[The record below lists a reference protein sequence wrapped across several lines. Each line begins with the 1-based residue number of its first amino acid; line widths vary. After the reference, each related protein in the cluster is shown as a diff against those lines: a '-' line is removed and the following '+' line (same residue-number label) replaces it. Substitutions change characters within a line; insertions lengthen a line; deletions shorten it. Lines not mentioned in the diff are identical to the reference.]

1 MASGAGAR
9 RVSANPPLHLRMDA
23 VNQLI
28 LFGGL
33 LALAAI
39 VLTAAA
45 SRSGA
50 PLLLVFLGVGMLAGE
65 DGIGG
70 VRFDDFEL
78 SFFVGNLALA
88 VILFD
93 GGLRT
98 RYESFRAGLWPA
110 VSLATVGVAVTAGVT
125 GFLAARLLD
134 LPLLEGLLI
143 GAIVGSTDAAAVFAL
158 LHTRGMQLKQRV
170 AATLE
175 IESGS
180 NDPMAVFLTVVL
192 IELLL
197 AGKTTLDATVLA
209 SFVQQ
214 MGLGAVLGIAAGH
227 ALAWLID
234 RLTLVAAGLYPLL
247 ALSGGLLA
255 FGLTGLLGG
264 SGFLAVYL
272 AGLTLGNRRPR
283 GELYILRVHDGLA
296 WLAQIGMFL
305 LLGLLATPTRLLEV
319 AVPGLVVALAL
330 MLVARPVAV
339 LLSLAP
345 FRFPW
350 REQAFIAW
358 VGLRGAVPIVLAVFP
373 LFAGLENAYL
383 YFNVAFFVVLVSL
396 VVQGWTIAPLAR
408 LLGLEAPPLSEPV
421 QRLEID
427 YPERSGFEVVGYRL
441 AEESAA
447 VGLSLQDLPLPATA
461 RLVSVVRQ
469 GQTLPPTADQV
480 LRPGDAVYVWLRTE
494 DVERVS
500 KIFGPQPPE
509 ALTDAQY
516 FGIFVIHPEAEL
528 EGLAA
533 VYGFEVPERAKGLTV
548 GEFLARSFSG
558 RPVVGDRVRLGGVEL
573 VVKEVNHGEV
583 TQASLVLRRAGSGG
597 AVAE

>member
-1 MASGAGAR
+1 
-9 RVSANPPLHLRMDA
+9 MDA

-39 VLTAAA
+39 VLTAA

-110 VSLATVGVAVTAGVT
+110 VSLATVGVVVTAGVT
-125 GFLAARLLD
+125 GFIAARLLD

-214 MGLGAVLGIAAGH
+214 MGLGALLGIAAGH

-234 RLTLVAAGLYPLL
+234 RLNLVAAGLYPLL
-247 ALSGGLLA
+247 ALSGGLLT

-296 WLAQIGMFL
+296 WLAQLAMFL

-319 AVPGLVVALAL
+319 AVTGLVVALAL
-330 MLVARPVAV
+330 MLVARPLAV
-339 LLSLAP
+339 LLCLAP
-345 FRFPW
+345 FRLPW
-350 REQAFIAW
+350 REQVFIAW
-358 VGLRGAVPIVLAVFP
+358 VGLRGAVPIVLTVFP

-383 YFNVAFFVVLVSL
+383 YFNIAFFVVLVSL

-427 YPERSGFEVVGYRL
+427 YPGAQRFRSGR
-441 AEESAA
+441 
-447 VGLSLQDLPLPATA
+447 LPAC
-461 RLVSVVRQ
+461 
-469 GQTLPPTADQV
+469 G
-480 LRPGDAVYVWLRTE
+480 
-494 DVERVS
+494 
-500 KIFGPQPPE
+500 
-509 ALTDAQY
+509 
-516 FGIFVIHPEAEL
+516 GI
-528 EGLAA
+528 G
-533 VYGFEVPERAKGLTV
+533 G
-548 GEFLARSFSG
+548 G
-558 RPVVGDRVRLGGVEL
+558 RPVPPGPAPARDGQAGERGAGGPNVTAHRRPGAAAGGRGLPVAAHRGRGAGVQGLRPPAARSPHRRPVLRHFRHPPRGRAGGPRRRLRVRR
-573 VVKEVNHGEV
+573 
-583 TQASLVLRRAGSGG
+583 ARAGEGADRGRVPGPLLQRPAGGGRPGTSGG
-597 AVAE
+597 RGAGGEGGEPR

>member
-1 MASGAGAR
+1 
-9 RVSANPPLHLRMDA
+9 MDA

-45 SRSGA
+45 ARSGA

-78 SFFVGNLALA
+78 SFFVGNLSLA

-98 RYESFRAGLWPA
+98 RYESFRVGLRPA
-110 VSLATVGVAVTAGVT
+110 LSLATAGVAITAGIT
-125 GFLAARLLD
+125 GVFAARLLD

-143 GAIVGSTDAAAVFAL
+143 GAIVGSTDAAAVFSL
-158 LHTRGMQLKQRV
+158 LHTRGMRLKQRV

-180 NDPMAVFLTVVL
+180 NDPMAVFLTIVL
-192 IELLL
+192 IEFLL
-197 AGKTTLDATVLA
+197 AGKTTLDATVIA
-209 SFVQQ
+209 GFVQQ
-214 MGLGAVLGIAAGH
+214 MGLGTVIGIAAGH
-227 ALAWLID
+227 GLAWLID
-234 RLTLVAAGLYPLL
+234 RLNLVAAGLYPLL
-247 ALSGGLLA
+247 ALSGGLLT
-255 FGLTGLLGG
+255 FGLTGVLGG

-283 GELYILRVHDGLA
+283 GELHILRVHDGLA
-296 WLAQIGMFL
+296 WLAQIVMFL
-305 LLGLLATPTRLLEV
+305 FLGLLVTPSKLLET
-319 AVPGLVVALAL
+319 AAPGLVVALVL
-330 MLVARPVAV
+330 MLIARPIAV
-339 LLSLAP
+339 LVSLLP

-350 REQAFIAW
+350 REQVFIAW
-358 VGLRGAVPIVLAVFP
+358 VGVRGAVPIVLAVFP
-373 LFAGLENAYL
+373 LFAGLENAHL

-396 VVQGWTIAPLAR
+396 IVQGWTIAPLAR
-408 LLGLEAPPLSEPV
+408 LLGLEAPPLGEPV

-427 YPERSGFEVVGYRL
+427 SPERSGFEVVGYRL

-447 VGLSLQDLPLPATA
+447 VGLPLQDLPLPETA
-461 RLVSVVRQ
+461 RLVSVIRK
-469 GQTLPPTADQV
+469 GDALAANPEQV

-509 ALTDAQY
+509 AFTDARY
-516 FGIFVIHPEAEL
+516 FGIFVIHLEAEL

-533 VYGFEVPERAKGLTV
+533 VYGFDVPERAKGLTV
-548 GEFLARSFSG
+548 GEFLARSFGG

-573 VVKEVNHGEV
+573 VVKEIRAGKVSH
-583 TQASLVLRRAGSGG
+583 ASLVLRQAGGG
-597 AVAE
+597 HVFPE